1 MEIDL
6 KNIDTFDFTK
16 EVENARRTEIT
27 IFYEGKNITK

>member
-16 EVENARRTEIT
+16 KLKMQEEQKLQYFMKVKI
-27 IFYEGKNITK
+27 